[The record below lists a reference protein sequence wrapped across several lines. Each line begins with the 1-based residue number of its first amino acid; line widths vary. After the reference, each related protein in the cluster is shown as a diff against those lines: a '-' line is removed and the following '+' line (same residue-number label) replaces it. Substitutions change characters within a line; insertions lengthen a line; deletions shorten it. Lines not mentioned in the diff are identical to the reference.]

1 MQKLNN
7 MKVKIYNKSNNDLPE
22 YKTPEAAG
30 MDLSA
35 FIGRP
40 IELKPLERALIPTGI
55 HVELP
60 KGYEIQVRPRSGYTF
75 KTGVTVLNSPATI
88 DSDYRGD
95 IGIILINLSN
105 VAVMIENGQ
114 RVAQMVVTK
123 HETIEWDE
131 VKSKDD
137 LNDSERGN
145 GGFGSTGV

>member
-1 MQKLNN
+1 

-35 FIGRP
+35 FIDRP
-40 IELKPLERALIPTGI
+40 IDLRPLERVLIPTGI

-60 KGYEIQVRPRSGYTF
+60 KGYEIQVRPRSGYAL

-95 IGIILINLSN
+95 IGVILINLSDRYVTIN
-105 VAVMIENGQ
+105 NGQ
-114 RVAQMVVTK
+114 RIAQMVVTK

-137 LNDSERGN
+137 LDDSERGD